1 MSGWVVEGDIVRL
14 RVRDESWII
23 HLASR
28 FIRMIYHDEILSL
41 PSSIVKI
48 PQEKYKAVLSAIFDG
63 NIADI

>member
-48 PQEKYKAVLSAIFDG
+48 PHEKYKAVLSAIFDG